1 MLEFNN
7 QALRGGTCNES
18 ALRVN
23 INEALDR
30 ADLASCAVETGTV
43 RGLPVKV
50 ALSTTVLPRRMET
63 EDVGITVLHLLPP
76 QLLLRAD
83 LNLKGQT

>member
-1 MLEFNN
+1 M
-7 QALRGGTCNES
+7 
-18 ALRVN
+18 N

-30 ADLASCAVETGTV
+30 ADLGSCAVETGTV
-43 RGLPVKV
+43 RGLPVQI
-50 ALSTTVLPRRMET
+50 ALSTTVIPRRMET
-63 EDVGITVLHLLPP
+63 EDVGIIVLHLYRLPP

>member
-1 MLEFNN
+1 MRPWIAQISLP
-7 QALRGGTCNES
+7 ARL
-18 ALRVN
+18 
-23 INEALDR
+23 
-30 ADLASCAVETGTV
+30 TV
-43 RGLPVKV
+43 RGLPVQV
-50 ALSTTVLPRRMET
+50 ALSMTVLPRRMET